1 MSNEHEVGVVPVDQ
15 MVGGDGDTPGLS
27 QPVTTTDIQDILMSD
42 RPLEDR
48 KMRLMEMRRDME
60 ARASGDMGGE
70 FEPIIAEI
78 DGALA
83 TLEGP
88 ADTYASRGSLGLD
101 TQNRG
106 DSQPSDRTA

>member
-1 MSNEHEVGVVPVDQ
+1 MNNDNEVGVVPVDQ

-27 QPVTTTDIQDILMSD
+27 QPVTTDDIQDILMSD

-48 KMRLMEMRRDME
+48 KMRLMELRRDME
-60 ARASGDMGGE
+60 ARAAGDMGGE

>member
-15 MVGGDGDTPGLS
+15 MVGGDGDMPGLS
-27 QPVTTTDIQDILMSD
+27 QPVTTDDIQDILMSD

-48 KMRLMEMRRDME
+48 KMRLMELRRDME
-60 ARASGDMGGE
+60 ARAAGDMGGE
-70 FEPIIAEI
+70 FDGLVAEI

-106 DSQPSDRTA
+106 DSQPGDRTA